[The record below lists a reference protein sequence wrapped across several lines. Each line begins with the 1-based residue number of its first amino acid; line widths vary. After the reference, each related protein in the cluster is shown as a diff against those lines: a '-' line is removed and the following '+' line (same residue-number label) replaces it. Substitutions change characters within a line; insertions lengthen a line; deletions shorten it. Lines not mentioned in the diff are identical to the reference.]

1 MSLKKEKPDYHET
14 DTYISNLKIEPDEGT
29 WLELSE
35 EAITQITLFNR
46 RQVGEM
52 ERITRKNNRSG
63 TANADGQYN
72 HMSPLE
78 LELLKT
84 MSKMETQDKQGRKV
98 AVFFY

>member
-1 MSLKKEKPDYHET
+1 
-14 DTYISNLKIEPDEGT
+14 
-29 WLELSE
+29 
-35 EAITQITLFNR
+35 
-46 RQVGEM
+46 M

-63 TANADGQYN
+63 TANADGQSN

-84 MSKMETQDKQGRKV
+84 MSKVETQGKQGRKV

>member
-1 MSLKKEKPDYHET
+1 MA
-14 DTYISNLKIEPDEGT
+14 GT
-29 WLELSE
+29 
-35 EAITQITLFNR
+35 FR
-46 RQVGEM
+46 RC
-52 ERITRKNNRSG
+52 NNINNNNISG

-84 MSKMETQDKQGRKV
+84 MSKVETQDKQGRKV